1 MKEGIGL
8 CVCVG
13 GREGAA
19 SLFKTEG
26 PVMIDSTALLRRTPK
41 DFAQAFN
48 AFVPL
53 SQDTKTKHFFEV
65 N

>member
-1 MKEGIGL
+1 M
-8 CVCVG
+8 CVW
-13 GREGAA
+13 GREGSA

-41 DFAQAFN
+41 DFAQTFN

>member
-1 MKEGIGL
+1 M
-8 CVCVG
+8 CVCG
-13 GREGAA
+13 EGRGRPPF
-19 SLFKTEG
+19 LKPKG

-41 DFAQAFN
+41 DFAQTFN